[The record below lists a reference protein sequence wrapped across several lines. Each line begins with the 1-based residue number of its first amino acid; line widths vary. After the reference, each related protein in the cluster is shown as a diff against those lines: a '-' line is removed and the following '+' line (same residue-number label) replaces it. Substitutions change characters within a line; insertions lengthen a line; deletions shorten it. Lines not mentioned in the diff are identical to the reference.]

1 MDNKHFFNRKSL
13 KPLRTY
19 LRKKPT
25 SAESF
30 FNHPGRESRIVII
43 LKSAIPATPPSK
55 GGETYFL
62 KPLIIIVFVNK
73 IFPKFTAIEAGGCF
87 LNEFLNRI
95 LNKSTK

>member
-25 SAESF
+25 SAESV

-55 GGETYFL
+55 GGETYL
-62 KPLIIIVFVNK
+62 VINQIILVVFVIK
-73 IFPKFTAIEAGGCF
+73 ILHKLTAMLMRELVPLRG
-87 LNEFLNRI
+87 
-95 LNKSTK
+95 S